1 MAVAGGACTAYRCR
15 LADGSGQMV
24 TKTTSALR
32 TYCAT
37 PDDALQRLRRGESV
51 TVAGSDMVTLRAML
65 EAEGAED
72 APALAMVATL
82 DGYQEEALRTLHP
95 DADIIYLAGKLMCEA
110 AEVAEP
116 LLKARYHGKEI
127 EDNALRDELGDVLWY
142 VATLADALGLTLA
155 EVATANVAKLRA
167 RHGQRYNAGHYQG
180 GANGKVEA

>member
-15 LADGSGQMV
+15 LADGELI

-37 PDDALQRLRRGESV
+37 PDDALERLGRGESV

-65 EAEGAED
+65 AAQATED
-72 APALAMVATL
+72 APAMAMVATL

-95 DADIIYLAGKLMCEA
+95 DADVIYLAGKLLCEA

-116 LLKARYHGKEI
+116 LLKLRYHGKPI
-127 EDNALRDELGDVLWY
+127 ADDALRDELGDVLWY
-142 VATLADALGLTLA
+142 VATLADALGLSLA

-167 RHGQRYNAGHYQG
+167 RHGATYNAGHYVG
-180 GANGKVEA
+180 GMNGKVEA